1 MADIKSLGGYLK
13 ELNIPEL
20 LSFDPA
26 PADPK
31 DERFGCRRCR
41 DAGYLARREGR
52 WHTELVE
59 CGCGLVLQR
68 RVDRLF
74 KSSALSPEMRDWTLE
89 SWADCSGKQRQALN
103 IRQSW
108 DTTNRWLLLTGP
120 VGVGKTGIAV
130 SLLNE
135 RLARHEG
142 GLFVVAPALL
152 QRIRATYGGD
162 EDGNES
168 AVMDA
173 LIQTPLLVLDDVGKV
188 KLTEWGQEKL
198 YTLISERCGAK
209 RRTIVT
215 SNYGVTDGALAEHL
229 WPATFDRLRG
239 ASELFEMS
247 GESLR

>member
-1 MADIKSLGGYLK
+1 MNSIKSLGEYIK

-26 PADPK
+26 PMDP
-31 DERFGCRRCR
+31 DDDQFGCHRCR
-41 DAGYLARREGR
+41 DSGYLARREGR

-74 KSSALSPEMRDWTLE
+74 RSSPLSPEMRYWTLD
-89 SWADCSGKQRQALN
+89 SWAIRSRKQPTAER
-103 IRQSW
+103 IRAMW
-108 DTTNRWLLLTGP
+108 DSTNRWLLLTGP
-120 VGVGKTGIAV
+120 VGVGKSGIAV

-135 RLARHEG
+135 RLARHQG

-152 QRIRATYGGD
+152 QRIRATYGDD
-162 EDGNES
+162 EDGSES

-198 YTLISERCGAK
+198 YTLVSERFSAK

-215 SNYGVTDGALAEHL
+215 SNYGVSDGALEDHL

-239 ASELFEMS
+239 ASELFEINGS
-247 GESLR
+247 SLR